1 MISKKLIQFTSFIV
15 LTLSLFSCDKEFNT
29 IGGNVIGSDH
39 FQFGIKDQ
47 DATVIAFNQDLGA
60 VQSNNLPVNP
70 LGIYNNTAFGKTTAH
85 FVTQI
90 SLPTIIPT
98 FTNLEE
104 EPEITE
110 VILYIPYFS
119 TKGTTDD
126 EGVATYTLDSVYGTS
141 KLKLSVFENGYFL
154 RDFDPNSQFAQ
165 AQNYFS
171 DQLSDIENNKRGASA
186 DGTSIPSGER
196 LNNAT
201 DVSENDQFFFNATEI
216 SVTTVDEDEVE
227 TTTKSAPGIYLKL
240 NKDFFQKKIIGGYDE
255 NKLVNNNVF
264 KDYFR
269 GLYFIVEASD
279 AEPNGNGFAMIN
291 FAGGKITVN
300 YKQDKSTEDDEGNTI
315 IEREDKTF
323 DLSLTGNTVSLT
335 NQERTTN
342 YTNALNTADAT
353 QGDERLYINGGA
365 GSMAII
371 DLFGRDEDGQS
382 AELEAYRNQG
392 WLINEANLIFRIDR
406 DVMADNKEPDRIYLF
421 DLNNKRPLFDYFNDL
436 SVNSLKPK
444 YGKLVHD
451 GIIKKVDEKGVT
463 YKIRITNHIAN
474 LLKNPDSTNVRL
486 GLVVTEAISN
496 VGNYKLKNQ
505 TATGIKE
512 VPTASVMNPLG
523 TVLYGSKSSVPLDQ
537 RLRLEIYYTKPD

>member
-104 EPEITE
+104 DPEITE

-201 DVSENDQFFFNATEI
+201 DVSENDQFFFNAAEI

-269 GLYFIVEASD
+269 GLYFKVEASD

-291 FAGGKITVN
+291 FAGGKITIN

-315 IEREDKTF
+315 IEREEKTF

-463 YKIRITNHIAN
+463 YKIRITNHIAS

-505 TATGIKE
+505 TSTGIKE

>member
-201 DVSENDQFFFNATEI
+201 DVSENDQFIFNAAEI

-240 NKDFFQKKIIGGYDE
+240 NKDFFQKKIIGGYNE

-269 GLYFIVEASD
+269 GLYFKVEASD

>member
-1 MISKKLIQFTSFIV
+1 MISKKLIQYSFIV
-15 LTLSLFSCDKEFNT
+15 VLALSLFSCDKDFNT

-119 TKGTTDD
+119 TKGTTDE

-165 AQNYFS
+165 VQNYFS
-171 DQLSDIENNKRGASA
+171 DQLTDIENNKRGASA

-201 DVSENDQFFFNATEI
+201 DVSENDQFFFNAAEI

-269 GLYFIVEASD
+269 GLYFKVEASD

-315 IEREDKTF
+315 IVREEKTF

-342 YTNALNTADAT
+342 YTNALNTANAT

-365 GSMAII
+365 GSMAVI

-406 DVMADNKEPDRIYLF
+406 DVMADNKEPKRIYLY
-421 DLNNKRPLFDYFNDL
+421 DLENKVSLADYNNDFT
-436 SVNSLKPK
+436 VNSIKPK
-444 YGKLVHD
+444 MGKVIYN
-451 GIIKKVDEKGVT
+451 GIIKLEDEKGIY
-463 YKIRITNHIAN
+463 YKIRITNHIASLFN
-474 LLKNPDSTNVRL
+474 NPDTTNIRL
-486 GLVVTEAISN
+486 GLVVTENILN

-505 TATGIKE
+505 TVTGIKE

>member
-1 MISKKLIQFTSFIV
+1 MISKKLIQYSFIV
-15 LTLSLFSCDKEFNT
+15 VLALSLFSCDKDFNT

-119 TKGTTDD
+119 TKGTTDE

-165 AQNYFS
+165 VQNYFS
-171 DQLSDIENNKRGASA
+171 DQLTNIENNKRGASA

-201 DVSENDQFFFNATEI
+201 DVSENDQFFFNAAEI

-269 GLYFIVEASD
+269 GLYFKVEASD

-315 IEREDKTF
+315 IVREEKTF

-342 YTNALNTADAT
+342 YTNALNTANAT

-365 GSMAII
+365 GSMAVI

-406 DVMADNKEPDRIYLF
+406 DVMADNKEPKRIYLY
-421 DLNNKRPLFDYFNDL
+421 DLENKVSLADYNNDFT
-436 SVNSLKPK
+436 VNSIKPK
-444 YGKLVHD
+444 MGKVIYN
-451 GIIKKVDEKGVT
+451 GIIKLEDEKGIY
-463 YKIRITNHIAN
+463 YKIRITNHIASLFN
-474 LLKNPDSTNVRL
+474 NPDTTNVRL
-486 GLVVTEAISN
+486 GLVVTENILN

-505 TATGIKE
+505 TVTGIKE